1 MKNKLSSL
9 VISGIFLTCT
19 GMAHA
24 ANADTA
30 STLTISGTVKDDY
43 ATCAV
48 NMSES
53 SVSIIETPDALIKQG
68 DKATNPKVIHLSV
81 DGKCSELVT
90 EGKIAYKILGVAD
103 NADGTALANSLTDE
117 TAAKGLGIG
126 IFNSDN
132 KVVSVNTGLLIANED
147 TTFGLQL
154 VQLNH
159 QEAVAGNI
167 YATASVQIERL

>member
-9 VISGIFLTCT
+9 VISGFFLTCS
-19 GMAHA
+19 GMVHA
-24 ANADTA
+24 ENVDTA
-30 STLTISGTVKDDY
+30 STLTINGTVKDDY
-43 ATCAV
+43 STCAV

-68 DKATNPKVIHLSV
+68 DNATNPKVIHLSV

-117 TAAKGLGIG
+117 TAAKGVGIG